1 MKQAFV
7 CTLLL
12 LITLNEVGQEKENQA
27 LVVIADNKSCT
38 Y

>member
-7 CTLLL
+7 CML